1 MIRTAVAMNHT
12 MHVHAHAHGFVVSAG
27 CREKQV

>member
-1 MIRTAVAMNHT
+1 MIRTAAMNHT
-12 MHVHAHAHGFVVSAG
+12 MHVHTHAHGFVVCSG